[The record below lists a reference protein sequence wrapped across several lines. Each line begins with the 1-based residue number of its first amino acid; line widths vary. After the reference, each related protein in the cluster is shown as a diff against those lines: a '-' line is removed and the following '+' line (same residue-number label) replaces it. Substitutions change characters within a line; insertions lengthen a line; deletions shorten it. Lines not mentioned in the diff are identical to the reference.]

1 MTGAE
6 GGEPGRSPRERT
18 GRGGTGDRRVPRAG
32 RRGDDAEASLVAR
45 RVLNASRRAREA
57 DPKAAE
63 RKPSRPA
70 ADIGIRPLKE
80 LVLSAFPEDH
90 PLRTV
95 ILAEKDDLPPSEF
108 LAKLNVWLVL
118 LNRRA

>member
-18 GRGGTGDRRVPRAG
+18 GRGAKG
-32 RRGDDAEASLVAR
+32 RR
-45 RVLNASRRAREA
+45 RVLLARRLDDAAAPLGAKRVQKASPRAREA
-57 DPKAAE
+57 DSKSVVRTA
-63 RKPSRPA
+63 SRPA
-70 ADIGIRPLKE
+70 ADIGIRSLKH
-80 LVLSAFPEDH
+80 LVVSAFPEDH

-95 ILAEKDDLPPSEF
+95 ILAEKDDLPSSEF
-108 LAKLNVWLVL
+108 LAKMDVWLVL

>member
-18 GRGGTGDRRVPRAG
+18 GRREKGHRPVPPAGG
-32 RRGDDAEASLVAR
+32 RGDDAEASLVAR